1 MAHTGHWPVEA
12 VWDDWRMGLD
22 VYVGP
27 LSRYLVGDWLT
38 IVQQAGAAT
47 GTVVQIHRASPQP
60 DDAITDLAQVL
71 QVVEQWRAV
80 LTHAVGA
87 EATWPEGHDLPYFTD
102 KPGWEGYG
110 GLILLAAYEERPD
123 LRPQARG
130 FFGLRRRRDSTSNF
144 AGAAAYRAASAKPSR
159 YPTLLAGA
167 EWWLPITADPGVFLA
182 ATPAGPQVL
191 MGTVDQLVAELE
203 DLAMRTRLDDAR
215 LAESLEAGP
224 PPSEYDVEEAGRFG
238 LAVFLTLARQA
249 TANRQPL
256 LLDY

>member
-1 MAHTGHWPVEA
+1 M
-12 VWDDWRMGLD
+12 WDDAWMGLD

-27 LSRYLVGDWLT
+27 LARYLVGDWLT
-38 IVQQAGAAT
+38 IVQQAGAAN
-47 GTVVQIHRASPQP
+47 GTEVQIHRAPPQP
-60 DDAITDLAQVL
+60 DDAITDPAQVL

-87 EATWPEGHDLPYFTD
+87 EATWPEGRDLPYFTD

-110 GLILLAAYEERPD
+110 GLVLLAAYEERPD
-123 LRPQARG
+123 LRPRARG
-130 FFGLRRRRDSTSNF
+130 FLGLRGRRDSTSKYSR
-144 AGAAAYRAASAKPSR
+144 AVAYRAASAKPSR

-167 EWWLPITADPGVFLA
+167 EWWLPITAGPGVFLA
-182 ATPAGPQVL
+182 APPGGPQVL